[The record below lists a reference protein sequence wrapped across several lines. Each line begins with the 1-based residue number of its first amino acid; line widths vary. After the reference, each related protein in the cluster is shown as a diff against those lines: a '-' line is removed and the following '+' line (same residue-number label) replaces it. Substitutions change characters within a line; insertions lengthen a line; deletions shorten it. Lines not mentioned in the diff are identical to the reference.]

1 MNKFIFK
8 KITLVL
14 LFTIVIILIIFS
26 VIDRNQSK
34 KVVIPIP
41 PITQSSEYCYYRG
54 IDTVSGFKDVAWIK
68 IKENNNEI
76 SGELRNLPAETD
88 SKVGLFSGMIIESD
102 TPHGFKKANV
112 IWDTFAE
119 GMNTKEEL
127 IFDYNENYA
136 IVYFGELNDRGD
148 GVYVF
153 KDKNNLYPQEKMT
166 PINCQDL
173 DEKLLVEEYVR
184 ENIKNIS
191 ITKEVLGGIWY
202 VTKIEIDS
210 QLDSGMVEYED
221 GHVMEK
227 ASFEY
232 DYAPESKTVIIK
244 NFKQL

>member
-8 KITLVL
+8 KIALGL
-14 LFTIVIILIIFS
+14 LITIVIILVIFS
-26 VIDRNQSK
+26 VIGRNQPK
-34 KVVIPIP
+34 KVVIPTP

-54 IDTVSGFKDVAWIK
+54 IKTDSGFNDVAWMK
-68 IKENNNEI
+68 IKEDNNEI

-88 SKVGLFSGMIIESD
+88 SKVGLFSGLIIESN
-102 TPHGFKKANV
+102 TPQGLEKANV

-127 IFDYNENYA
+127 IFDYNQNYA
-136 IVYFGELNDRGD
+136 IAYFGELNDRGD

-166 PINCQDL
+166 SINCQDL

-191 ITKEVLGGIWY
+191 IMKEVLGGNWY